1 MRICLIVLG
10 ITSEKMMSLGQL
22 YHVKNMWS
30 TIKDYVKNRSTDI
43 LLIIIGLLCHK
54 DYCRNPL
61 SNTNGLID
69 EQTLGEENLV
79 FIKLKVLPR
88 KVGDIGLFIKL
99 VLKVLNEFF

>member
-1 MRICLIVLG
+1 
-10 ITSEKMMSLGQL
+10 
-22 YHVKNMWS
+22 MWS

-61 SNTNGLID
+61 SNTNGLTD
-69 EQTLGEENLV
+69 EQTLGEEKLL

-88 KVGDIGLFIKL
+88 EGTLGCL
-99 VLKVLNEFF
+99 LN